1 MYHVF
6 TALNLP
12 HTNAIVAGTI
22 NTLLTSKK
30 KNSARNS
37 VNL

>member
-6 TALNLP
+6 TAMNLT
-12 HTNAIVAGTI
+12 HANAIDAGII
-22 NTLLTSKK
+22 NTLLTSKN